1 MSVFL
6 VNEEEGDND
15 AALDCLTE
23 TLSKASVGKKKTRR
37 KEPDNH
43 WSGSEDETL
52 KETAQKITEDENRTL
67 RSHKDETVK
76 MKKKTALKKI
86 EAGSSSSS
94 LLEAQSASKKPEAI
108 VSPNKRKSPT
118 EDPENG

>member
-15 AALDCLTE
+15 AALDCLAE
-23 TLSKASVGKKKTRR
+23 TLSKASVGKKKARR
-37 KEPDNH
+37 KQPGNK

-67 RSHKDETVK
+67 RSHKDETG
-76 MKKKTALKKI
+76 KKKKKSALKRV

-94 LLEAQSASKKPEAI
+94 LIETQSVSKKPEAV
-108 VSPNKRKSPT
+108 VSPNKRKLPT